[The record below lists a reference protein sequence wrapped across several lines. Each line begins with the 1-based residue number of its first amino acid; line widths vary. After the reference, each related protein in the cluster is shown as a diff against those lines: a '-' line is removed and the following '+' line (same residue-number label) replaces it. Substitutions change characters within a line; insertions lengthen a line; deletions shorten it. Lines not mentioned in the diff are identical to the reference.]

1 MRAGKMQRGAWAVVV
16 GVVMASW
23 SAPAAAQDS
32 NSDPLVISS
41 YTANLTTTSWQFIA
55 IAAPIS
61 SSTTGALAQVMVNG
75 QASTELLRE
84 NAVALR
90 QDITVGDG
98 PLLRDVAT
106 MIGMADEAGRVGAIL
121 RGERVALL
129 RALGALE
136 RGETDATPLL
146 TLALAALAKD
156 PELSARARQV
166 VIVW

>member
-1 MRAGKMQRGAWAVVV
+1 MRAREMKRKTLAAVVGLAV
-16 GVVMASW
+16 ASW
-23 SAPAAAQDS
+23 VSSAAAQDT
-32 NSDPLVISS
+32 NSDPTVISS
-41 YTANLTTTSWQFIA
+41 YTANITTTSWQFIA

-61 SSTTGALAQVMVNG
+61 SSTTGALAQVMVQG

-90 QDITVGDG
+90 QDITIGDG
-98 PLLRDVAT
+98 PLMRDVAT
-106 MIGMADEAGRVGAIL
+106 MLGMADESARVGAIL
-121 RGERVALL
+121 RGERVELL

-146 TLALAALAKD
+146 TLALAALARD
-156 PELSARARQV
+156 PQLTARAGRV